1 MDRYAVVGNP
11 IAHSKSPVIHGLFA
25 EQTAQ
30 ALTYDKL
37 LVELT
42 AFEEEVTGFFALG
55 GKGLNVTVPFK
66 EQAYRYADTLS
77 ERARLAGAVNT
88 LSLQTDGTVCGD
100 NTDGVGLVADLLA
113 QGWTLSGRRVLI
125 LGAGGAVRGI
135 VGPLLEQ
142 NPESLVIANRT
153 VEKAAAIAQAFP
165 QVAIGVSA
173 YEDLHGDFDLV
184 INGTSASLGG
194 ELPPLPSGILGANS
208 ATYDLMYGAEPT
220 AFLRFAQEQ
229 GAKQRSDGLGMLV
242 EQAAEAFYLWRG
254 VRPETAPV
262 IARLRQMIGAA

>member
-25 EQTAQ
+25 EQTGQ
-30 ALTYDKL
+30 ALTYDKM

-42 AFEEEVTGFFALG
+42 SFDEEVAGFFALG

-66 EQAYRYADTLS
+66 EQAYRYADELS
-77 ERARLAGAVNT
+77 GRARAAGAVNT
-88 LSLQTDGTVCGD
+88 LIVQTEGTVWGD

-113 QGWTLSGRRVLI
+113 QGWALAGKRILI

-142 NPESLVIANRT
+142 NPQSLVIANRT
-153 VEKAAAIAQAFP
+153 LEKAAAIAQAFP
-165 QVAIGVSA
+165 TGAIGVSA
-173 YEDLHGDFDLV
+173 YTDLQGDFDLI

-194 ELPPLPSGILGANS
+194 ELPPLPGGIANANS
-208 ATYDLMYGAEPT
+208 AAYDLMYGAEPT
-220 AFLRFAQEQ
+220 TFLHWAEEQ
-229 GAKQRSDGLGMLV
+229 GVGQRSDGLGMLV
-242 EQAAEAFYLWRG
+242 EQAAEAFFLWRG

-262 IARLRQMIGAA
+262 IARLREMIAAA